1 MRKGSREQ
9 EGEKGDKMMEK
20 EMKAEDAMRS
30 RREQGRVNDRNRR
43 KSR

>member
-9 EGEKGDKMMEK
+9 EGEKGDKKMEK

-30 RREQGRVNDRNRR
+30 RREQGRVNDRR

>member
-9 EGEKGDKMMEK
+9 EGEKMMEK

-30 RREQGRVNDRNRR
+30 RREQGRVSDRR